1 MAMGIDKYNAECRA
15 IVMRYSSQWRTT
27 VERLGRWI
35 DFDNDYKTLNTPYM
49 ESVWWVFGQLWK
61 KDLVY
66 RGLKVMPYTT
76 GCTTPLSNFEAGQA
90 YKDVQDPAGES
101 KSQTQS
107 VFRLISLQSPSPS
120 LSSTTL
126 PSHSSPGRLLP
137 GPFLPISPSASI
149 PNSPTSK
156 FTTKNETPSSSSAIN
171 SSAPSTRTSRGQSTK
186 CWRRTREK
194 KWSDG
199 NMFLCSITSP
209 NESVVILS
217 RHRLY

>member
-1 MAMGIDKYNAECRA
+1 MSNDDSVGTRMDYPSSTRSTRSSVSRPRRTFDKYNAECRA

-90 YKDVQDPAGES
+90 YKDVQDPAGLS
-101 KSQTQS
+101 NL
-107 VFRLISLQSPSPS
+107 FRSISLSDRCP
-120 LSSTTL
+120 
-126 PSHSSPGRLLP
+126 
-137 GPFLPISPSASI
+137 AS
-149 PNSPTSK
+149 
-156 FTTKNETPSSSSAIN
+156 
-171 SSAPSTRTSRGQSTK
+171 
-186 CWRRTREK
+186 
-194 KWSDG
+194 
-199 NMFLCSITSP
+199 
-209 NESVVILS
+209 
-217 RHRLY
+217 HRLFPARRRSVGIPPRLDDYSLDSPLQSRRLRSSRTHLH